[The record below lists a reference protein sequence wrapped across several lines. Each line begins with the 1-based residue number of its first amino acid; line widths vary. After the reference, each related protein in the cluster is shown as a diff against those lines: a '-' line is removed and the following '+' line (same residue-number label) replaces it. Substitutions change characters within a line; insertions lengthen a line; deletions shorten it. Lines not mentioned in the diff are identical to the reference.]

1 VRGLALALALAWP
14 QAARADWLEI
24 LGTTDRHGQL
34 EAREGHGGAAALGGY
49 LANARK
55 AAPDHVVVIDA
66 GDLFQGTMVSNLSE
80 GRAVVRAMN
89 ALGYDASALGNHEF
103 DFGPIGPRSTAAE
116 GENPRG
122 ALQARIGEAK
132 FAVLSANITGEKTP
146 WRRFTI
152 VERAGVKVGIVGG
165 TSEDLFR
172 TTIKPNLIGLRVEPL
187 AASVSQAAA
196 EARRAGAVVVVAIV
210 HAGGTC
216 PHHAVELTPEK
227 PGDTAGCES
236 HSELF
241 RLARELKA
249 REKTGGGRVDA
260 LFGGHTHKSLTAVID
275 GIPVAQPL
283 PSGLG
288 LAEID
293 LELEGG
299 KPTGRFRVEP
309 SQVVASG
316 ESYKGA
322 PVVADA
328 EVDKSFADDLA
339 RAAEKRA
346 QPVGV
351 TLPGGIKRAFT
362 AESPLGNLVADVL
375 RKSAHADLGLTNGG
389 GLRADLPSGPLTYGA
404 LFEALPFDNKLTTV
418 EVDGKSLLSMVTR
431 NLEHDRGILS
441 ISGGHVTATCTPAG
455 LRVQLTFDDGRPLD
469 EQRHYKVGTSD
480 FLALGGDD
488 FGPVAAQLQPKI
500 EDQTLRD
507 LVAAELPRLASHG
520 LVAGDDTRFWDPAHP
535 RMNLP
540 APRPIHC
547 K

>member
-1 VRGLALALALAWP
+1 V
-14 QAARADWLEI
+14 ARADWLVV

-34 EAREGHGGAAALGGY
+34 ESKEGHGGAAALGGY

-55 AAPDHVVVIDA
+55 AAPDHVVLIDA
-66 GDLFQGTMVSNLSE
+66 GDLFQGTMVSNLGE

-103 DFGPIGPRSTAAE
+103 DFGPVGPHSTAAA
-116 GENPRG
+116 GEDPRG
-122 ALQARIGEAK
+122 ALAARIGEAK
-132 FAVLSANITGEKTP
+132 FPVLSANIAGEKVP
-146 WRRFTI
+146 WKKWTL
-152 VERAGVKVGIVGG
+152 VERGGVKVGIVGG

-187 AASVSQAAA
+187 AAAISQAAA
-196 EARRAGAVVVVAIV
+196 EARQAGAQVVIAVV
-210 HAGGTC
+210 HAGGNC
-216 PHHAVELTPEK
+216 PHHAVELTPEA
-227 PGDTAGCES
+227 PGDAAGCES
-236 HSELF
+236 NSELF
-241 RLARELKA
+241 RLARELKS
-249 REKTGGGRVDA
+249 REKSGGGRVDA

-275 GIPVAQPL
+275 GMPVAQPL

-293 LELEGG
+293 LELDGK

-309 SQVVASG
+309 SQLIAVG
-316 ESYKGA
+316 GRWKGA
-322 PVVADA
+322 PVTAVAD
-328 EVDKSFADDLA
+328 VDKSFADDVA

-346 QPVGV
+346 QPIGV
-351 TLPGGIKRAFT
+351 TLPGGLKRAFT

-375 RKSAHADLGLTNGG
+375 RRATHADLGLTNGG

-404 LFEALPFDNKLTTV
+404 LFEALPFDNKLATV
-418 EVDGKSLLSMVTR
+418 EVDGKSLLAMVRR

-441 ISGGHVTATCTPAG
+441 ISGGRVTARCTPRG
-455 LRVQLTFDDGRPLD
+455 LEVQLTFDDGRPLD
-469 EQRHYKVGTSD
+469 EKRHYIVGTSD

-488 FGPVAAQLQPKI
+488 FGPVAAQLAPKI

-507 LVAAELPRLASHG
+507 LVAAELPRLAMHG
-520 LVAGDDTRFWDPAHP
+520 LLAGDDARFWDPAHP
-535 RMNLP
+535 RMGLP
-540 APRPIHC
+540 MPRPIHC